1 MKIRAAV
8 ARSPR
13 DDFHIETLDLSDI
26 QPDEI
31 LVRITATGLCHTDLA
46 VRDQMLPFP
55 LPAVLGHEGAGIVEA
70 VGTEAEGLTP
80 GDRVVLGFAAC
91 RNCPQCDNGQPA
103 YCEQFT
109 ALNFGGHRPDG
120 STCLHSGTETIS
132 SHFFGQSSFASYAVV
147 SARNAVKIPDDVPL
161 EIMGPL
167 GCGIM
172 TGAGSVFNALHM
184 QAGESLLV
192 TGAGPVG
199 LSAVMAAA
207 AIGAGTVIISDPL
220 ASRRDMA
227 RELGATHC
235 LHPNDGPLPDQIRA
249 ILPKGVSCV
258 LDTSGISNVI
268 EAGAQA
274 LATRGRLA
282 MVGVPRSAEASIS
295 LNILHLLSLGAQIC
309 GVTEGNADPKSF
321 LPYLIDLYRAGKFPF
336 DRMIKHYPLDQINQA
351 IADQHDGK
359 CVKAVLNM

>member
-8 ARSPR
+8 ARSAGT
-13 DDFHIETLDLSDI
+13 DFSIETLNLSDI

-55 LPAVLGHEGAGIVEA
+55 LPAVLGHEGAGVVET
-70 VGTEAEGLTP
+70 VGTHVQDLMP

-91 RNCPQCDNGQPA
+91 RQCPQCNSGQPA
-103 YCEQFT
+103 YCEQF
-109 ALNFGGHRPDG
+109 APLNFGGHRPDG
-120 STCLHSGTETIS
+120 STCLHSGTEAVS
-132 SHFFGQSSFASYAVV
+132 SHFFGQSSFASYAIA
-147 SARNAVKIPDDVPL
+147 SAHDAVKVPDDVPL

-172 TGAGSVFNALHM
+172 TGAGSVFNALNM

-207 AIGAGTVIISDPL
+207 TIGAGTIIISDPL
-220 ASRRDMA
+220 ETRRNIAKD
-227 RELGATHC
+227 LGATHC
-235 LHPNDGPLPDQIRA
+235 INPTEGTLPDQIRA
-249 ILPKGVSCV
+249 ILPKGVSCI
-258 LDTSGISNVI
+258 LDTSGISQVI
-268 EAGAQA
+268 ESSTLA

-282 MVGVPRSAEASIS
+282 MVGVPRSTDASIS

-309 GVTEGNADPKSF
+309 GVTEGNADPKTF
-321 LPYLIDLYRAGKFPF
+321 LPYLIDLYRAGNFPF

-351 IADQHDGK
+351 IADQHEGK
-359 CVKAVLNM
+359 CVKAVINM